1 MIFEP
6 GDWVLLYLREER
18 FPKQRQ
24 SKLSPNGY
32 GPFRVLQQVNDNAY
46 LQVGVTRGIQCW
58 FDSDLSPFL
67 DQDDPDLRTNPFQVE
82 GTDVCTDD
90 ILESRRIGNEQV
102 VRVPLGPVT
111 RARAKRFKESL
122 ALVRS
127 VQDQQ
132 GVH

>member
-1 MIFEP
+1 M
-6 GDWVLLYLREER
+6 
-18 FPKQRQ
+18 
-24 SKLSPNGY
+24 
-32 GPFRVLQQVNDNAY
+32 
-46 LQVGVTRGIQCW
+46 
-58 FDSDLSPFL
+58 
-67 DQDDPDLRTNPFQVE
+67 
-82 GTDVCTDD
+82 CTDD

-111 RARAKRFKESL
+111 RAQAKGFKESL